1 MTNHP
6 STKKS
11 LGQHFLKDGNM
22 IRKIAESIP
31 AQPDDKIIE
40 IGPGAGALTEALLQ
54 HFTDVTAIEIDNRMA
69 DYLEEKFPELNLI
82 RQDILKTDWSG
93 LTKSDKP
100 VHVVGNLPYYI
111 TSQILFAILEHRSR
125 LSSAILMM
133 QKEVAERIVAVP
145 RTKAYGI
152 LSVQTQLMSTPEI
165 LFDVPPQ
172 VFYPPPNVQ
181 SAVLKLT
188 FDKGPLACSD
198 ENLKTVVRMAFNQRR
213 KKLSNAL
220 KGLDGELPASEFD
233 FSLRAEAF
241 DPPTFENLTSRLE
254 EMGFFD

>member
-1 MTNHP
+1 MANHP
-6 STKKS
+6 ATKKS

-22 IRKIAESIP
+22 IRKIADAIP
-31 AQPDDKIIE
+31 AGPEDKVIE
-40 IGPGAGALTEALLQ
+40 IGPGAGALTEQLLHQ
-54 HFTDVTAIEIDNRMA
+54 YKDLTAIEIDQRMI
-69 DYLEEKFPELNLI
+69 DFLEEKYPDLNLI
-82 RQDILKTDWSG
+82 KQDILKTDWSAI
-93 LTKSDKP
+93 TESDKP

-111 TSQILFAILEHRSR
+111 TSQILFAILEQRSR
-125 LSSAILMM
+125 LTSAILMM

-188 FDKGPLACSD
+188 FDKGQLACSD

-213 KKLSNAL
+213 KKLSNSL
-220 KGLDGELPASEFD
+220 KGLNTELPEKEFD
-233 FSLRAEAF
+233 FSLRAEAL
-241 DPPTFENLTSRLE
+241 DPQTYEKLTAHFEQLGTF
-254 EMGFFD
+254 G